1 MNTQGGRVE
10 ALEKEKRELL
20 EREKAMKQL
29 LGEVDNLQE
38 TIGSLRGTVA
48 THEAREVRLES
59 ETESLR
65 MENAKM
71 KENVR

>member
-1 MNTQGGRVE
+1 
-10 ALEKEKRELL
+10 
-20 EREKAMKQL
+20 MKQL

-71 KENVR
+71 KENVRK